1 MLSLKGF
8 HIFFIAVS
16 ILLGMFVGGWGVRQY
31 LLNDQLGSLML
42 GALFFVSAFVL
53 LAYGLKFIR
62 KVDELGI

>member
-1 MLSLKGF
+1 MLSLRGF
-8 HIFFIAVS
+8 QIFFIAVS

-31 LLNDQLGSLML
+31 LLNDQLGSLVL
-42 GALFFVSAFVL
+42 GALFFVSAFIL

>member
-31 LLNDQLGSLML
+31 LLNDQLGSLVL
-42 GALFFVSAFVL
+42 GALFFVSAFIL

>member
-1 MLSLKGF
+1 MLSLKGVP
-8 HIFFIAVS
+8 IFFIAVS

-31 LLNDQLGSLML
+31 LLNDQLGSLVL
-42 GALFFVSAFVL
+42 GALFFVSAFIL

>member
-8 HIFFIAVS
+8 HIVFMAVS

-42 GALFFVSAFVL
+42 GALFFVSAFIL

>member
-1 MLSLKGF
+1 MLSLKAF

-31 LLNDQLGSLML
+31 MINGSVGSLAL
-42 GALFFVSAFVL
+42 GVFFFASAFVL

-62 KVDELGI
+62 KIEELGI

>member
-1 MLSLKGF
+1 MLSLKAF

-42 GALFFVSAFVL
+42 GALFFVSAFIL

>member
-1 MLSLKGF
+1 MLSLKAF

-31 LLNDQLGSLML
+31 VINDSVGSLAL
-42 GALFFVSAFVL
+42 GIFFFASAVVL

-62 KVDELGI
+62 MIEEQGL

>member
-42 GALFFVSAFVL
+42 GALFFVSAFIL

>member
-1 MLSLKGF
+1 MLSLKAF

-42 GALFFVSAFVL
+42 GALFFVSAFIL
-53 LAYGLKFIR
+53 LAYGLKFIA